1 MVCEKELRALVEIGI
16 YYQSCLISDY
26 STTQTLM
33 FPEPP
38 LHSAKFHAFARRE
51 IRLWEEIYTDFLA
64 AIPNLLVLHFEV
76 IVFAFLNHLRG
87 WKTAFFDGSLSV
99 LDMKCPTTMPFLH

>member
-1 MVCEKELRALVEIGI
+1 MVCEKELRALVDIGV
-16 YYQSCLISDY
+16 YQSCLVSDY

-38 LHSAKFHAFARRE
+38 LHSAKFQAFARRE

-64 AIPNLLVLHFEV
+64 TIPNLLVLHFEV
-76 IVFAFLNHLRG
+76 IVFAFNESLARLG
-87 WKTAFFDGSLSV
+87 DCIFYGSPSV
-99 LDMKCPTTMPFLH
+99 SDMRFPTL

>member
-1 MVCEKELRALVEIGI
+1 MVCEKELRALVDIGV
-16 YYQSCLISDY
+16 YQSCLVSDY

-64 AIPNLLVLHFEV
+64 TIPNLLVLHFEV
-76 IVFAFLNHLRG
+76 IVFAFNESLARLG
-87 WKTAFFDGSLSV
+87 DCIFYGSPSV
-99 LDMKCPTTMPFLH
+99 SDMRFPTL